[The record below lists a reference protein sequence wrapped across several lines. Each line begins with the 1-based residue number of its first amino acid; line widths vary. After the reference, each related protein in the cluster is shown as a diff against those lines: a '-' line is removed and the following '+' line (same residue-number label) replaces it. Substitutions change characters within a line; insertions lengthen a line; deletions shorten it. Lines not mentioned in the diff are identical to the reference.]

1 MLVDKESPRLSFL
14 EEIDR
19 RAREIERQLS
29 FLKRFFT
36 PRSVFLHLEAG
47 DCLLALRAAA
57 FVERVYAL
65 GVAQGLTMGV
75 PLPLNLRLGSP
86 REPVDIAF
94 GERLEPAA
102 TLGAVRDALGAG
114 GRYFFYVHGDYRQ
127 VRESVRE
134 AGFREIRF
142 PYVLSFLRRQ
152 RLALALN

>member
-1 MLVDKESPRLSFL
+1 MLAEKRTEEFLRKIES
-14 EEIDR
+14 
-19 RAREIERQLS
+19 RAAEVERQLA
-29 FLKRFFT
+29 FLRRFFT
-36 PRSVFLHLEAG
+36 PRSVFLQLGAA
-47 DCLLALRAAA
+47 DCALALRATG

-65 GVAQGLTMGV
+65 GVAEGLTRGV